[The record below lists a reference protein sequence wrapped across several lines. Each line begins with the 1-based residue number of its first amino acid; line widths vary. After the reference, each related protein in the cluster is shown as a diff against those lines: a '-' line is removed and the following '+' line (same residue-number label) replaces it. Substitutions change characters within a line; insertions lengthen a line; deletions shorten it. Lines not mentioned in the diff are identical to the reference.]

1 MAFFAGMEAGQ
12 WWLEAGLAGLF
23 LASFLAATV
32 LPFSS
37 EAVLAAAALG
47 PWPTWELFLVAS
59 VGNTLGG
66 MSSYGLG
73 RLGDMDRI
81 ARWLRT
87 DSTKA
92 LHWQQRIQR
101 YGVWAALLTWLPI
114 VGDVIA
120 IALGLARA
128 RALPMIALMF
138 LGKAARYAVVLA
150 VLRP

>member
-1 MAFFAGMEAGQ
+1 MAFFADMEPAG
-12 WWLEAGLAGLF
+12 WWLEFGLAGLF

-32 LPFSS
+32 VPFSS

-66 MSSYGLG
+66 MSSYALG
-73 RLGDMDRI
+73 HIGDPGRI

-87 DSTKA
+87 DPSEA
-92 LHWQQRIQR
+92 VRWQGRIQR
-101 YGVWAALLTWLPI
+101 YGVWAALLTWLPL

-128 RALPMIALMF
+128 RALPVAVLMF
-138 LGKAARYAVVLA
+138 LGKAARYGVVLA